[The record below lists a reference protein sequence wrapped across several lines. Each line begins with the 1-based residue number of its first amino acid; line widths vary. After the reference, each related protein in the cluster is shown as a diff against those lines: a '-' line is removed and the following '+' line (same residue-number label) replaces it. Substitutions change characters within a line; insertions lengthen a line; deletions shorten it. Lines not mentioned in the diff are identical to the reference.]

1 MKDRS
6 LRDAI
11 QEFRNN
17 IADSDYAN
25 LGAKGKYLTVGY
37 RIKFVRDYFGERMS
51 IQTDSIE
58 LANGFHKFKATIYI
72 DGTIVSVGESKQMK
86 NSDKEFEK
94 QQSVSIGRGLSIAGF
109 MGDEIA
115 TAEEMEQFLKPS
127 KPNVIPIKSIENFN
141 ADKFVKEWIE
151 KMTKTADNATTQN
164 IFERN
169 MQVFRQE
176 YQNELQQ
183 ILADLVNN
191 KKIDDAE
198 NKLKQQITN
207 RRK

>member
-1 MKDRS
+1 
-6 LRDAI
+6 
-11 QEFRNN
+11 
-17 IADSDYAN
+17 
-25 LGAKGKYLTVGY
+25 
-37 RIKFVRDYFGERMS
+37 
-51 IQTDSIE
+51 
-58 LANGFHKFKATIYI
+58 
-72 DGTIVSVGESKQMK
+72 
-86 NSDKEFEK
+86 
-94 QQSVSIGRGLSIAGF
+94 

-169 MQVFRQE
+169 MQVLRQE